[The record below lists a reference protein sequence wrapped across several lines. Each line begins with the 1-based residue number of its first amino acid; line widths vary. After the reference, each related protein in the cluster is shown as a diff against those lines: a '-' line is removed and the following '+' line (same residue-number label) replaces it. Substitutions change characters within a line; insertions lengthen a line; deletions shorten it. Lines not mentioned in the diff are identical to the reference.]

1 MYKVNVSNKISEHQI
16 LKIYAGFK
24 HKSENIWQEHNA
36 DFQKNVRY

>member
-24 HKSENIWQEHNA
+24 HKSENI
-36 DFQKNVRY
+36 DKNTMQICKKK